1 MRCARCLKGRNHHI
15 RWANL
20 RFLVSTTEINEAAA
34 TMAIASDLVQIT
46 PSLFTWQAYD
56 RAVKADLFSSAIVTT
71 RGIFLVDPIPLE
83 KEALHDLAGP
93 GGVAGIVVT
102 NGNHLRA
109 TADYSAKF
117 SRPIF
122 AAPAVFSD
130 TSLVFRHVADGDK
143 IGDELRVIEIEGAAT
158 GEIALY
164 HGAADGTLIVGDAL
178 INFDPYGF
186 TFLPRKYC
194 SNAKEM
200 HRSLRKLLA
209 YKAERMFF
217 AHGPPILSGAS
228 ERLQRLLERGL

>member
-1 MRCARCLKGRNHHI
+1 LCPLFEGAIAISVRPI
-15 RWANL
+15 L

-56 RAVKADLFSSAIVTT
+56 RAVKADLFSSAIVTA

-83 KEALHDLAGP
+83 KEALDDLAGS

-109 TADYSAKF
+109 TTDYSAKF
-117 SRPIF
+117 SRPIL
-122 AAPAVFSD
+122 AAPAAFPD
-130 TSLVFRHVADGDK
+130 TSLVFGHLADGDK
-143 IGDELRVIEIEGAAT
+143 ISDELRVIEIEGAGI

-164 HGAADGTLIVGDAL
+164 HAAAGGTLIVGDAL

-186 TFLPRKYC
+186 TFLPVKYC

-200 HRSLRKLLA
+200 RRSLRKLLA
-209 YKAERMFF
+209 YKAERMLF
-217 AHGPPILSGAS
+217 AHGLPILSGAS
-228 ERLQRLLERGL
+228 ERLQGLLESGL